1 MNESASM
8 LDAPPSAPCAK
19 TGADEQYGAKP
30 LAATPWIL
38 RGRIHPQPRLRMY
51 CFSYGGGGA
60 SAFAGWPRHLD
71 VRIEL
76 CPLQLPGR
84 ENRRAEAPLVRLDGV
99 YRFFE
104 TVARRD
110 DRTPFVFFGFCMGAR
125 IALALARHL
134 RRLDLPLPKALFVAA
149 AREPSCMPRK
159 AIPTYRLDDEALLQ
173 FAARFADIPPFISK
187 RPQLARRM
195 LALLRADI
203 ELSETIEFPPEAP
216 FAFPLTV
223 FGGRQDDVVRL
234 EHLMPWKDHST
245 GPFTLQ
251 LLDGPHMFLERQCEA
266 IHTQMGAQLA
276 PLLDETAMS

>member
-8 LDAPPSAPCAK
+8 PDMPPSDGCAS
-19 TGADEQYGAKP
+19 DEDQAQW
-30 LAATPWIL
+30 LASTPWIL
-38 RGRIHPQPRLRMY
+38 RRRSHAQPSLRIY

-60 SAFAGWPRHLD
+60 SAFAAWPRYLD
-71 VRIEL
+71 PRIEL
-76 CPLQLPGR
+76 CPVQLPGR
-84 ENRRAEAPLVRLDGV
+84 ENRRTEAPLVRLDAV

-104 TVARRD
+104 ALARRD
-110 DRTPFVFFGFCMGAR
+110 DRTPFVFFGYCMGGR

-134 RRLDLPLPKALFVAA
+134 RRERLPLPEALFIAA

-159 AIPTYRLDDEALLQ
+159 AIPTYRLDDDALLQ
-173 FAARFADIPPFISK
+173 FASRFADIPAFILK

-203 ELSETIEFPPEAP
+203 ELSETIEFAPQAP
-216 FAFPLTV
+216 FAFPLTI
-223 FGGRQDDVVRL
+223 FGGRQDDVVRI

-251 LLDGPHMFLERQCEA
+251 MLDGPHMFLERQCEA
-266 IHTQMGAQLA
+266 IHAQMGAQLA
-276 PLLDETAMS
+276 PLLGARAIA